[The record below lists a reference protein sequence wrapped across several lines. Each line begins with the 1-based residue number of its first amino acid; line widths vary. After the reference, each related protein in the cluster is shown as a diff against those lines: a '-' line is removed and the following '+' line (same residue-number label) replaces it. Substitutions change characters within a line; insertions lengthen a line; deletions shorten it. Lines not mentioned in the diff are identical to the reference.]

1 MSTPDEIF
9 FSENIK
15 TFYTNHLRDFGNSAK
30 GVGWKNTDA
39 QHIRFEQ
46 LAKIIAKPEYS
57 LNDLGCGVGE
67 LYTYLQER
75 NLRPNKYAGYDILNE
90 MVETAN
96 QLFADVTNVSF
107 KKIDKSAEMSEA
119 DYSVASGIFNVK
131 YEASESQWLNYVLT
145 TLDDMN
151 SKSSDAF
158 SFNLLTKYSDK
169 EFMQDYLYYAD
180 PLFYFDYC
188 KRNYSRNVAL
198 LHDYYQYDFTILVR
212 KTQTS

>member
-1 MSTPDEIF
+1 MSTPDEVF

-15 TFYTNHLRDFGNSAK
+15 NFYSSHLRDFGNSAK

-46 LAKIIAKPEYS
+46 LIKIITKPDYTI
-57 LNDLGCGVGE
+57 NDLGCGVGE
-67 LYTYLQER
+67 LYTFLKER
-75 NLRPNKYAGYDILNE
+75 QRVPREYYGYDILKD
-90 MVETAN
+90 MVDTAN
-96 QLFADVTNVSF
+96 ELLGEAPNASF
-107 KKIDKSAEMSEA
+107 NKIDGSAQMHEA

-131 YEASESQWLNYVLT
+131 YEASESQWLQYVLT

-151 SKSSDAF
+151 SKSKHAF

-188 KRNYSRNVAL
+188 KRNYSKNVAL

-212 KTQTS
+212 KT